1 MKDHLDNKLN
11 RKKRVEKM
19 NHLVKAIDQSQV
31 NSLVKVIDQMDKVV
45 DQITTDLQSIILVLV
60 HMISLVMGKVQIRK
74 ETSLFMINFLEDL
87 MEVQAILEMEC
98 DHKVHQVEVDL
109 EEDHQDL

>member
-1 MKDHLDNKLN
+1 
-11 RKKRVEKM
+11 
-19 NHLVKAIDQSQV
+19 
-31 NSLVKVIDQMDKVV
+31 
-45 DQITTDLQSIILVLV
+45 
-60 HMISLVMGKVQIRK
+60 
-74 ETSLFMINFLEDL
+74 MINFLEDL